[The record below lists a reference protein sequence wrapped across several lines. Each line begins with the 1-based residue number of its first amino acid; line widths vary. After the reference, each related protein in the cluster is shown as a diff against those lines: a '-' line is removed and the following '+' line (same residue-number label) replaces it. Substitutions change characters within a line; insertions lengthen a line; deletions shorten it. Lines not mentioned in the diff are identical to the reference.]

1 MALAMTYE
9 VEIESRML
17 LEMRRKLAGKDIQK

>member
-17 LEMRRKLAGKDIQK
+17 LELKGELAGKDIQK